1 MNVVST
7 DEILSPLNPDQRKA
21 VEQINGP
28 LLILAGPGSGKT
40 RVITH
45 RIANMIAQGISSH
58 NIVALTFTNKA
69 ADEMRLRLNK
79 LAPKNRTWTG
89 TFHRFCSRMLR
100 QHASL
105 VGLSPNFTIYDM
117 GDSKKVIKQAIEN
130 VRVDTKHYSADKL
143 SSEVSNV
150 KNKGVTSEQ
159 FQPRPGH
166 ALDSIIGKVYPEYQK
181 LLRQAN
187 GVDFDDLLL
196 HAVALLRASPELR
209 EALDRSF
216 SYMMVDEYQDTNL
229 AQYQLIRL
237 LNHTVQNLA
246 VTGDPDQSIYGWR
259 GANINN
265 ILEFEKDYPDVG
277 VVRLEQNYRSTQ
289 SILRVADQL
298 IANNVRRKKKELRTQ
313 NDEGKPVRLVTFP
326 SPRDEATDIA
336 DSIALEIQRGTRRA
350 RDFAILY
357 RANWL
362 SRSLEHSLRSLGVP
376 YQIVNGHEFYQRKEI
391 KDVLAYLHL
400 LNNPQDNVAF
410 ERIINTPSRKIGKV
424 TLGRLRRFAQSENG
438 SMLDAARNVDQI
450 DSISKAPAGKIR
462 QFVAMYDR
470 LAYMPME
477 EVEII
482 IKAVLEETG
491 YREWLTDDGSEEG
504 FERANNVDELVV
516 ATQEFDNEHP
526 HDGGLEAYLEQ
537 AALVSDTDVW
547 SAEADHVTLMTLHAA
562 KGLEFPSV
570 FIVGLE
576 DGILPHERSSGD
588 DEQLEEERRLLFVG
602 ITRAESE
609 LQVSRCMSRFRR
621 GSFWPSIASRF
632 LMELPREEMAVFEP
646 VSHVYDDPSHDDSI
660 SNIDPWCDEDL
671 PSYDIN
677 DDVQIV
683 DPSSKDNSPDDDPGF
698 ELDGGVREISPSFE
712 KMQPAETKVKTVARN
727 SKSKKG
733 KSQKSVRELPRLMT
747 AAQLE
752 SKQSAMAS
760 QVRLEPEQYKIQ
772 MDVEHPEYGE
782 GTIVELTGDGVKRT
796 ATIDFPKLGRKRFRL
811 TFCNLRVL

>member
-1 MNVVST
+1 MSVVST
-7 DEILSPLNPDQRKA
+7 DEILSPLNPNQRKA
-21 VEQINGP
+21 VEQIDGP

-45 RIANMIAQGISSH
+45 RIANMIAQGIPSQS
-58 NIVALTFTNKA
+58 IVALTFTNKA
-69 ADEMRLRLNK
+69 ADEMRRRLNQ
-79 LAPKNRTWTG
+79 LAPKNHTWTG

-117 GDSKKVIKQAIEN
+117 GDSKKVMKQAIEN
-130 VRVDTKHYSADKL
+130 ANVDLKHYSADKL
-143 SSEVSNV
+143 AGQISNV
-150 KNKGVTSEQ
+150 KNNGVTAEH

-166 ALDSIIGKVYPEYQK
+166 ALDAIVGKVYPEYQK
-181 LLRQAN
+181 LLRLAN

-196 HAVALLRASPELR
+196 HAVDLLRISPELR
-209 EALDRSF
+209 ETLDRTF
-216 SYMMVDEYQDTNL
+216 AYMMVDEYQDTNL

-237 LNHTVQNLA
+237 LNHSVQNLA

-265 ILEFEKDYPDVG
+265 ILEFEKDYPAVS
-277 VVRLEQNYRSTQ
+277 VVRLEQNYRSSKT
-289 SILRVADQL
+289 ILRVADQL
-298 IANNVRRKKKELRTQ
+298 IANNVRRKKKELHTE

-410 ERIINTPSRKIGKV
+410 ERVINTPSRKIGKV
-424 TLGRLRRFAQSENG
+424 TIGRLRRFAQSTNG
-438 SMLDAARNVDQI
+438 SMLDAARNVEQI
-450 DSISKAPAGKIR
+450 DAISKAPGGKIR

-470 LAYMPME
+470 LAFMPTE
-477 EVEII
+477 EVEVV

-526 HDGGLEAYLEQ
+526 HDGGLESYLEQ

-547 SAEADHVTLMTLHAA
+547 EAEADHVTLMTLHAA

-588 DEQLEEERRLLFVG
+588 DEELEEERRLLFVG

-609 LQVSRCMSRFRR
+609 LQISRCMSRFRR
-621 GSFWPSIASRF
+621 GSYWPSIASRF
-632 LMELPREEMAVFEP
+632 LMELPRDEMAVFEP
-646 VSHVYDDPSHDDSI
+646 VSPVYEQPSVDSI
-660 SNIDPWCDEDL
+660 SNVDPWGDDL
-671 PSYDIN
+671 PAIDIN
-677 DDVQIV
+677 DDVASDALNV
-683 DPSSKDNSPDDDPGF
+683 KDKDSTEDKDDFGGDPEFEMDDA
-698 ELDGGVREISPSFE
+698 VREISPSFSKME
-712 KMQPAETKVKTVARN
+712 KTSGKVTVDRGT
-727 SKSKKG
+727 SKK
-733 KSQKSVRELPRLMT
+733 KLPKMPRIVT
-747 AAQLE
+747 AAQLATE
-752 SKQSAMAS
+752 QEAMGS
-760 QVRLEPEQYKIQ
+760 FQRLDPKGYKLG
-772 MDVEHPEYGE
+772 MEVEHPEYGD
-782 GTIVELTGDGVKRT
+782 GTITGLTGDGAKRT
-796 ATIDFPKLGRKRFRL
+796 ATIEFTKLGTKRFRL
-811 TFCNLRVL
+811 SFCNLRVL